1 MLEFIF
7 YNSDRRVLSF
17 NLIFDIGLAIL
28 KLIENFA
35 IYKGAII
42 NINTVFGV
50 FYCLSEFS
58 HWLRVLP

>member
-28 KLIENFA
+28 KFIENFA
-35 IYKGAII
+35 IY
-42 NINTVFGV
+42 
-50 FYCLSEFS
+50 
-58 HWLRVLP
+58 